1 MSGDIMSEYE
11 LIHYGVKGMRW
22 GIRRSKAQLGN
33 AVTKRNKKI
42 KRLTDNASDYDAL
55 AKKYNEKSVRVQ
67 SRNNKYEKRLVEAT
81 AQKAKYDLKLQKA
94 TAKGK
99 ADKVAKY
106 AGKTAK
112 YQMKIDK
119 ANKKIKYNKWA
130 IKSEEAK
137 AAATKARS
145 KIEKN
150 ERLVNM
156 YNSTISALDAGTVKQ
171 GRVFMQYV
179 LER

>member
-1 MSGDIMSEYE
+1 MSEHE

-33 AVTKRNKKI
+33 AITKRNNKI
-42 KRLTDNASDYDAL
+42 KRLTDDANTYDEKARI
-55 AKKYNEKSVRVQ
+55 YNEKSVSVQ
-67 SRNNKYEKRLVEAT
+67 SKNRKYEKRLVKAT

-106 AGKTAK
+106 AGESAK
-112 YQMKIDK
+112 YQMKINK

-130 IKSEEAK
+130 VKSEEAK
-137 AAATKARS
+137 VAATKART

-156 YNSTISALDAGTVKQ
+156 YSNTMSALDSGKVSQ

-179 LER
+179 LED